1 MFIYRTLFAGC
12 DFFGPS
18 GVQSSI
24 LSNGVDPLIMQ
35 NVSINLIAVVLLLV
49 ANGFFVAAEFSLV
62 KARAF
67 RLEGVA
73 QGGSAS
79 ARLTLRIQA
88 NLERYLAACQLGITM
103 ASLGLGWVGE
113 PAVAA
118 LLEPLFS
125 MWGVPETVL
134 HTAAFVVG
142 FLIFSSLHIVLGEQV
157 PKTFAIRRAEP
168 VAVWCAY
175 PLQATYLLAYP
186 LNWLLNISSRSILSL
201 FNVEEVSHADVLSG
215 EELKG
220 MVQTSREHGEIEHGK
235 ADMLHNLFEF
245 DQRNVGRVMLP
256 RSSMKVLDVSAP
268 PESNLAII
276 RDSGHSRFPVIDS
289 SGEEEVLGIVLA
301 KDLHTAVL
309 SGDSEPWRNLPAF
322 CRDPLMVPES
332 QKVSQLFESMRRH
345 RAHMAFVID
354 EYGSLAG
361 VVTLED
367 LLEEIVGE
375 IQDETDV
382 DDDEAMLSQIDADTW
397 RADGLVSLTDIE
409 RAIGLK
415 VPAELDA
422 NTLSGLFMQR
432 LSRMPETGDM
442 IVESDFRLTVESLND
457 NRVGQVLVERITDDS
472 DEVSGQVAG

>member
-1 MFIYRTLFAGC
+1 
-12 DFFGPS
+12 
-18 GVQSSI
+18 
-24 LSNGVDPLIMQ
+24 MQ
-35 NVSINLIAVVLLLV
+35 DITFNLIAVVLLLA

-62 KARAF
+62 KSRGF
-67 RLEGVA
+67 RLEGLA

-88 NLERYLAACQLGITM
+88 NLESYLAACQLGITM

-125 MWGVPETVL
+125 MWGVPEPVL
-134 HTAAFVVG
+134 HTTAFVVG
-142 FLIFSSLHIVLGEQV
+142 FLIFSSLHIVIGEQV

-168 VAVWCAY
+168 VAVWSAY
-175 PLQATYLLAYP
+175 PLHATYLLVYP
-186 LNWLLNISSRSILSL
+186 LNWLLNASSRSILRL

-220 MVQTSREHGEIEHGK
+220 MVKTSREHGEIEHNK
-235 ADMLHNLFEF
+235 ADMLRNLFEF
-245 DQRNVGRVMLP
+245 DQRNVGRVMIP
-256 RSSMKVLDVSAP
+256 RSSLNVLDISAS
-268 PESNLAII
+268 PEHNLAVL
-276 RDSGHSRFPVIDS
+276 RDSGHSRFPVIDTTS
-289 SGEEEVLGIVLA
+289 DEEEVLGIVLA
-301 KDLHTAVL
+301 KDLHTAAL
-309 SGDSEPWRNLPAF
+309 NGDREPWHKLPAF

-332 QKVSQLFESMRRH
+332 QKVSQLFETMRRY

-361 VVTLED
+361 IVTLED

-382 DDDEAMLSQIDADTW
+382 EGDEAALIEIDAETW
-397 RADGLVSLTDIE
+397 RADGLLSLSDIE

-415 VPAELDA
+415 VPDELDA

-432 LSRMPETGDM
+432 LSRMPEAGD
-442 IVESDFRLTVESLND
+442 IIIEDEFRLTVESLND
-457 NRVGQVLVERITDDS
+457 NRVGQVLIEHLNSDS
-472 DEVSGQVAG
+472 DQASVQEAE